1 MSSIFGQLNLFGTEA
16 SEHARPWH
24 RVSLDADCW
33 VEVWLA
39 WLAPGPAQSLFERL
53 SVAAPWEQN
62 HRVMFD
68 RYLAEPRLRCWF
80 DRASANLVE
89 PTMLGMFVELSER
102 YCVEFDTAG
111 LNLYRDGSDSVAWHG
126 DRIESRAQEPVV
138 AIVSLGNPRPF
149 RMRPRGGGRSATWV
163 LQPGDLFVMGGACQ
177 QHFDH
182 SVPKIR
188 TCGPRISVTFRHGD
202 GPTIRGRR
210 YSSPASTDVKAPSS

>member
-1 MSSIFGQLNLFGTEA
+1 
-16 SEHARPWH
+16 
-24 RVSLDADCW
+24 
-33 VEVWLA
+33 
-39 WLAPGPAQSLFERL
+39 
-53 SVAAPWEQN
+53 
-62 HRVMFD
+62 
-68 RYLAEPRLRCWF
+68 
-80 DRASANLVE
+80 
-89 PTMLGMFVELSER
+89 MLGMFVELSER

-188 TCGPRISVTFRHGD
+188 TCGPRISVTFRHRD

-210 YSSPASTDVKAPSS
+210 YSSPASTDVKVNKANGRATVTLTRTGDTIGSATVDFITQDDTANQRSDYSPVFGSVTFAPGETSKTITIPLINHGYGTTAFGAQRSIFIW